1 MIELELA
8 DGIATVSLNRPPVN
22 GMSDAW
28 VARFHEILSELDNN
42 ALCTVILIRSA
53 LKLFCGG
60 ADLKQL
66 QERFA
71 QPIERQL
78 DSGRG
83 YQALFARLEAM
94 PQVTIAEIDGA
105 ALGGGLELTL
115 ACDLRIASTRAKLG
129 LPEVGLGL
137 LPGAGGTQRL
147 TRLCGRPVALRIILG
162 AETISAVEAHR
173 LGLVTWLVE
182 DGEIASFAR
191 ARAEHYAA
199 MPHHAV
205 AAAKA
210 AITQA
215 LDPRVDGFALETE
228 GVRALLASPRT
239 QELVRAFLSRATA
252 RK

>member
-1 MIELELA
+1 MIDLELA
-8 DGIATVSLNRPPVN
+8 DGIAVLSLNRPPVN

-28 VARFHEILSELDNN
+28 VARFHEILGELEDN
-42 ALCTVILIRSA
+42 ALCNVILVRSA
-53 LKLFCGG
+53 LKLFSGG
-60 ADLKQL
+60 ADLKQI

-83 YQALFARLEAM
+83 YQALFARLESM
-94 PQVTIAEIDGA
+94 PQVTIAEIAGA

-115 ACDLRIASTRAKLG
+115 ACDLRVASTRAKLG

-147 TRLCGRPVALRIILG
+147 TRLCGRAVALRIILG

-173 LGLVTWLVE
+173 VGLVTWLVE
-182 DGEIASFAR
+182 DGEAEGFAR
-191 ARAEHYAA
+191 ARAQHYAS
-199 MPHHAV
+199 MPRQAV

-210 AITQA
+210 AIAQA
-215 LDPRVDGFALETE
+215 LDPRVDGYALETE
-228 GVRALLASPRT
+228 GVRALLASPQT
-239 QELVRAFLSRATA
+239 QQLVQAFLSNATA
-252 RK
+252 KK